1 MKKILLAA
9 TLLIIATK
17 ALAQYGL
24 DNPNRTMQTLGYQ
37 TTARGIIHYT
47 SGPPN
52 TLITW
57 RATKDTSAYFW
68 CDTMTSRLYNWNHTG
83 NKWYSV
89 GVFEAAPTPAA
100 TLASGPAT
108 IDNRQAFW
116 LNTSNNTLYF
126 YDRTGSAW
134 AAVGGGSGA
143 DNWGTQ
149 VVETNATLT
158 GDGTTGNEIGIAQQA
173 ATSGQVL
180 KWNGSTWAPAADNT
194 GGAGSWGTITGTLA
208 DQTDLQSALNAKA
221 NSTHTHAPSDI
232 TQAGATSGQVLKWN
246 GSAWAPAADTDTDTD
261 TDAQTLSFT
270 EPSLS
275 ISGGNSVDLSGLTPT
290 SEEQQ
295 DLVGAMLSGNTET
308 LIAVTYQDADGTID
322 FSVTPTLSSY
332 TNDAGFLTG
341 NQSITLSG
349 DVTGSGTTTITTAIA
364 TGAIGPTQLAST
376 AVTPGSYT
384 AANITVDADGR
395 ITAASN
401 GTGGATGHTIK
412 DDGTGMTQ
420 RDGLNF
426 VSTSTATAA
435 LTDDAAGNET
445 EVRITVPTDGITAT
459 EIAANAVGAS
469 ELQSTA
475 VGAGSYTLASITV
488 DADGRITAASNGSEG
503 DASPTNEAWT
513 ITDGTNSEVISN
525 QTVTFA
531 DGGIVSTL
539 YDTGTNTLTI
549 SATEAQT
556 LGFSN
561 PNISISG
568 GNSVDISA
576 INTDAQSLTIT
587 GASAPFTL
595 DISGGTD
602 VNINSGTGIALSETP
617 ANTLVIT
624 NSAPDQTVSITNG
637 GGVAVSGTYPAFTLT
652 ASDQSNTNESQT
664 LSAGGT
670 TAPTISLST
679 AGGAGGGTV
688 TLNGAGTTTL
698 NQSAGTITI
707 TSTEGDALTTNEGSL
722 TVAAGTGTTS
732 VINSNTS
739 GSTGVTVTAGTGLGI
754 SETGN
759 TITLTNTGDTDA
771 SDDLTTSTSHS
782 GDVSGVYNN
791 LQLGTAVV
799 GPTELAATAVT
810 AGSYTSANITVDADG
825 RITAASNGTGGA
837 TGHTIKDNGTSE
849 TQRGGLNFVSTS
861 TITAAVADDAG
872 NDESDVTMSIPADAI
887 TATEIAA
894 GAVGTSEIA
903 NGSVA
908 YADIQNVSATDRVL
922 GRSTAGP
929 GTIEEITMT
938 AAGRAIIDD
947 ADATAQR
954 TTLGLGTIATQAA
967 NSVSIS
973 GGTVTGI
980 TDLAIADGGT
990 GASDAANARS
1000 NLGAA
1005 ASGTNTDINSIEL
1018 ANTGLTIDDTD
1029 GSHQL
1034 IVVPGSNLTAD
1045 RTLTVTTGDAARVL
1059 TLTGD
1064 ASISGTHTGS
1074 SSGTNTGDQTITLT
1088 GDVTGSGTGSFSA
1101 TIATGAVG
1109 PTQLASTT
1117 VGAGSYTLASITVDA
1132 DGRIT
1137 AASNGSAGAGDALT
1151 ANPLSQFAATTSAQL
1166 AGVISDETGSGAVV
1180 FANTPSL
1187 TTPNLGVATAT
1198 TINKVALTAPAT
1210 GSTLTIADGAT
1221 LTASANATVS
1231 GTNTGDQTITLTGD
1245 VTGSGTGSF
1254 AATIATGAVDAN
1266 ELASTA
1272 VTPGA
1277 YTSANITV
1285 DADGRITAAANGT
1298 GGGDALTTNPLS
1310 QFAATTSAQ
1319 LAGVISNETGT
1330 GVLVFGTSPTLTT
1343 PALGTPSA
1351 LVLTN
1356 ATGLPLTTGV
1366 TGILPTANGGTAN
1379 AFFTVSGP
1387 ATSAKTFTFPN
1398 ASSTVLTTNAA
1409 VTVAQGGTG
1418 RATGTTAYSLIATG
1432 TTATGAQQTLANGA
1446 TTQILVGGGASA
1458 LPSWTTAT
1466 GSGAPVRATSPTLTT
1481 PNLGTPSAA
1490 TLTNATGLPL
1500 TTGVTG
1506 TLPVAN
1512 GGTGSG
1518 TAAGARTNLSA
1529 AASGANTDI
1538 TSVALSN
1545 TGLAIKDS
1553 DASHNL
1559 TITTGSNLT
1568 VARNLTINPGDAA
1581 RTLTLGGDATLS
1593 GGTHS
1598 GTNTGDQTITLTGD
1612 VTGSGTGSF
1621 AATIATGAVDANE
1634 LASTAVTPGAYT
1646 SANITVDADGR
1657 ITAAA
1662 NGSGGA
1668 ADLTFSGAS
1677 SPVTLASSTGTDV
1690 TLTAGTNVTFSQ
1702 AANNLTINATGGGG
1716 SPSVISPAQITAT
1729 QNDYAPTGWADATLV
1744 RLDGNSGF
1752 QKITGF
1758 SAETSGEIKT
1768 LTNIG
1773 SFCLYLAPEHTGS
1786 TAANRIA
1793 HQEEVIIWPGA
1804 SCQIYYDGTSSR
1816 WRVLQS
1822 SSPEYRVGRKAV
1834 YFDRPMAR
1842 ANTAVASENEMDI
1855 WGSITVL
1862 EADASS
1868 TEVFNSLA
1876 LTTGSTASGGTGIL
1890 YPHDHVGAYVTSSHI
1905 ALKAHIKTAATLGDA
1920 TNNYYYFLRIADS
1933 PYSGFWDQN
1942 NSVGIYYR
1950 YSDNAGKWFLRS
1962 RSSGGTNTEVDS
1974 GITVAI
1980 NTEYELQVSLNDA
1993 ADEAT
1998 FWINGAVVGRITT
2011 NLPSA
2016 TNVGWSQ
2023 QLEKTAGTSSRTF
2036 YCFRMI
2042 GAAIAP

>member
-68 CDTMTSRLYNWNHTG
+68 CDTLTSRLYNWNHTG

-158 GDGTTGNEIGIAQQA
+158 GDGTTGNELGIAQQA

-364 TGAIGPTQLAST
+364 TGAVGPTQLAST

-412 DDGTGMTQ
+412 DDGTSMTQ

-426 VSTSTATAA
+426 VSTSTASAA

-531 DGGIVSTL
+531 DGGIASTL
-539 YDTGTNTLTI
+539 YDPGTNTLTI

-602 VNINSGTGIALSETP
+602 VNINSGTGITLSETP

-637 GGVAVSGTYPAFTLT
+637 GGVAVSGTYPAFTIT
-652 ASDQSNTNESQT
+652 ADDQ
-664 LSAGGT
+664 A
-670 TAPTISLST
+670 A
-679 AGGAGGGTV
+679 
-688 TLNGAGTTTL
+688 
-698 NQSAGTITI
+698 
-707 TSTEGDALTTNEGSL
+707 TNEGSL

-990 GASDAANARS
+990 GASDATTARS

-1101 TIATGAVG
+1101 TIATGSVG

-1166 AGVISDETGSGAVV
+1166 AGVISDETGSGALV
-1180 FANTPSL
+1180 FGTTPTL
-1187 TTPNLGVATAT
+1187 TTPVLGVATAT

-1285 DADGRITAAANGT
+1285 DADGRITAAANGSGSATDLTFSGASSPVTLASSTGTDVTLTAGTNVTFSQAANNLTINASGSGGGAFTDLTDVPASYSGQGGKLVAVNSGATGLEFIPTGSNSTIQKVVTLLSSDETASTEVNTSTAESAAHKTYNLAANSYNFVKIEAVLYMRLDQDAAVKGDFTWRIKSAGSTVATFSPRGIANTTAGIDGGIRYTMEVSTIIAGGQGSTTGLTITSQNSISNANTGAKVLAFRVYAIDDVSLVGLGLGDDWGTDVVQHDASLSGSGTAGSNLAVAT
-1298 GGGDALTTNPLS
+1298 GGIGPTQLASTAVGAGSYTYTNLTVDADGRITAASNGSTAGFALTSGNLS

-1319 LAGVISNETGT
+1319 LAGVISDETGS
-1330 GVLVFGTSPTLTT
+1330 GALVFGTSP
-1343 PALGTPSA
+1343 A
-1351 LVLTN
+1351 
-1356 ATGLPLTTGV
+1356 
-1366 TGILPTANGGTAN
+1366 
-1379 AFFTVSGP
+1379 
-1387 ATSAKTFTFPN
+1387 
-1398 ASSTVLTTNAA
+1398 
-1409 VTVAQGGTG
+1409 
-1418 RATGTTAYSLIATG
+1418 
-1432 TTATGAQQTLANGA
+1432 
-1446 TTQILVGGGASA
+1446 
-1458 LPSWTTAT
+1458 
-1466 GSGAPVRATSPTLTT
+1466 LTT

-1568 VARNLTINPGDAA
+1568 VPH
-1581 RTLTLGGDATLS
+1581 AT
-1593 GGTHS
+1593 
-1598 GTNTGDQTITLTGD
+1598 
-1612 VTGSGTGSF
+1612 
-1621 AATIATGAVDANE
+1621 
-1634 LASTAVTPGAYT
+1634 
-1646 SANITVDADGR
+1646 
-1657 ITAAA
+1657 
-1662 NGSGGA
+1662 
-1668 ADLTFSGAS
+1668 
-1677 SPVTLASSTGTDV
+1677 
-1690 TLTAGTNVTFSQ
+1690 
-1702 AANNLTINATGGGG
+1702 
-1716 SPSVISPAQITAT
+1716 
-1729 QNDYAPTGWADATLV
+1729 
-1744 RLDGNSGF
+1744 
-1752 QKITGF
+1752 
-1758 SAETSGEIKT
+1758 
-1768 LTNIG
+1768 
-1773 SFCLYLAPEHTGS
+1773 
-1786 TAANRIA
+1786 
-1793 HQEEVIIWPGA
+1793 
-1804 SCQIYYDGTSSR
+1804 
-1816 WRVLQS
+1816 
-1822 SSPEYRVGRKAV
+1822 
-1834 YFDRPMAR
+1834 
-1842 ANTAVASENEMDI
+1842 
-1855 WGSITVL
+1855 
-1862 EADASS
+1862 
-1868 TEVFNSLA
+1868 
-1876 LTTGSTASGGTGIL
+1876 
-1890 YPHDHVGAYVTSSHI
+1890 
-1905 ALKAHIKTAATLGDA
+1905 
-1920 TNNYYYFLRIADS
+1920 
-1933 PYSGFWDQN
+1933 
-1942 NSVGIYYR
+1942 
-1950 YSDNAGKWFLRS
+1950 
-1962 RSSGGTNTEVDS
+1962 
-1974 GITVAI
+1974 
-1980 NTEYELQVSLNDA
+1980 
-1993 ADEAT
+1993 
-1998 FWINGAVVGRITT
+1998 
-2011 NLPSA
+2011 
-2016 TNVGWSQ
+2016 
-2023 QLEKTAGTSSRTF
+2023 
-2036 YCFRMI
+2036 
-2042 GAAIAP
+2042 